1 MTYLNS
7 SIHHV
12 LAPSDPDLNISTIE
26 LDAISRNCHSSRI
39 ANFAHDRCKNL
50 HTNDSRIKARRL
62 AYTFCGPAPSLLP
75 MTQLKITDRELIL
88 SFKAD
93 GPAERELFTS
103 ELVERRLRI
112 LAEGLSLEG
121 KLA

>member
-1 MTYLNS
+1 MIGI
-7 SIHHV
+7 IH
-12 LAPSDPDLNISTIE
+12 LLGLEFLLFTSLG
-26 LDAISRNCHSSRI
+26 
-39 ANFAHDRCKNL
+39 
-50 HTNDSRIKARRL
+50 KALRL
-62 AYTFCGPAPSLLP
+62 AYTLFGAAPSLLP

-93 GPAERELFTS
+93 GPAEKELFTS

>member
-1 MTYLNS
+1 M
-7 SIHHV
+7 
-12 LAPSDPDLNISTIE
+12 
-26 LDAISRNCHSSRI
+26 
-39 ANFAHDRCKNL
+39 K
-50 HTNDSRIKARRL
+50 
-62 AYTFCGPAPSLLP
+62 
-75 MTQLKITDRELIL
+75 QLKITDRELIL